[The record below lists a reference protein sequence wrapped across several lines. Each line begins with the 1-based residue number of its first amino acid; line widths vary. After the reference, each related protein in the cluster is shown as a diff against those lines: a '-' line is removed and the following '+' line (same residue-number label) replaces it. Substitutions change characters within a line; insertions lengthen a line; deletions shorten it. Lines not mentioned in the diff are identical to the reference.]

1 MRKVILSMML
11 SLDGFIEGPS
21 RELDWHVWD
30 EEMEKYMYG
39 DVLNK
44 ADAILL
50 GRVAYQL
57 LADYWPSAADSI
69 APKMNNLPKI
79 VFSKTLEKVEWNN
92 SRLVKENIA
101 DEVSKMKQQPGKDLV
116 LFAGADIA
124 STFIQLGLIDEYQI
138 IVNPVILGSGKPLFK
153 GIKDKLNLKL
163 LKIKTFSC
171 GNIIL
176 YYQPVKIKEIAK
188 PV

>member
-30 EEMEKYMYG
+30 EEMEKYMYD

-101 DEVSKMKQQPGKDLV
+101 DEVSKMK
-116 LFAGADIA
+116 
-124 STFIQLGLIDEYQI
+124 
-138 IVNPVILGSGKPLFK
+138 
-153 GIKDKLNLKL
+153 
-163 LKIKTFSC
+163 
-171 GNIIL
+171 
-176 YYQPVKIKEIAK
+176 
-188 PV
+188 

>member
-1 MRKVILSMML
+1 VY
-11 SLDGFIEGPS
+11 D
-21 RELDWHVWD
+21 
-30 EEMEKYMYG
+30 

-44 ADAILL
+44 EEAILY
-50 GRVAYQL
+50 GCVAYQL

-101 DEVSKMKQQPGKDLV
+101 DEVSKMKQQSGKDLV

-124 STFIQLGLIDEYQI
+124 STFIQ
-138 IVNPVILGSGKPLFK
+138 V
-153 GIKDKLNLKL
+153 
-163 LKIKTFSC
+163 
-171 GNIIL
+171 
-176 YYQPVKIKEIAK
+176 A
-188 PV
+188 

>member
-11 SLDGFIEGPS
+11 SLDGFIEGPN

-30 EEMEKYMYG
+30 EEMEKYMYD

-44 ADAILL
+44 VDAILL

-57 LADYWPSAADSI
+57 LADYWPSATDSI

-79 VFSKTLEKVEWNN
+79 VFSKTLQKVEWNN

-101 DEVSKMKQQPGKDLV
+101 DEVSKIKQQPGKDLV

-124 STFIQLGLIDEYQI
+124 STFIQLDLIDEYRI
-138 IVNPVILGSGKPLFK
+138 IVNPVVLGSGKPLFK
-153 GIKDKLNLKL
+153 DINDKLNLKL
-163 LKIKTFSC
+163 LKTKTFSC

-176 YYQPVKIKEIAK
+176 YYQPVKK
-188 PV
+188 